1 MAYSYKS
8 YSETKDV
15 MKKFVNATE
24 GAIIYSMS
32 KTHLMTLVNEAGAL
46 YKVGNSALINTE
58 IFESF
63 LEQYREPARLL
74 PTHIWKGIEKDVKT
88 KKNQNSIQNQ
98 ENAPE

>member
-1 MAYSYKS
+1 MGHSYKT

-15 MKKFVNATE
+15 MKKYVNATE

-58 IFESF
+58 IFEEF
-63 LEQYREPARLL
+63 LEKYREPARLL
-74 PTHIWKGIEKDVKT
+74 PKHVWKKIDSEI
-88 KKNQNSIQNQ
+88 KK
-98 ENAPE
+98 PE

>member
-1 MAYSYKS
+1 MGYSYKT

-15 MKKFVNATE
+15 MKKYVNATE

-58 IFESF
+58 IFDEF
-63 LEQYREPARLL
+63 LEKYREPARFL
-74 PTHIWKGIEKDVKT
+74 PKQV
-88 KKNQNSIQNQ
+88 
-98 ENAPE
+98 

>member
-1 MAYSYKS
+1 MGYSYKT

-15 MKKFVNATE
+15 MKKYVNATE

-58 IFESF
+58 IFEEF
-63 LEQYREPARLL
+63 LEKYREPARLL
-74 PTHIWKGIEKDVKT
+74 PKHVWKKIDSAI
-88 KKNQNSIQNQ
+88 KK
-98 ENAPE
+98 PE

>member
-1 MAYSYKS
+1 MGYSYKT

-15 MKKFVNATE
+15 MKKYVNATE

-58 IFESF
+58 IFEEF
-63 LEQYREPARLL
+63 LEKYREPARLL
-74 PTHIWKGIEKDVKT
+74 PKHVWKKIDAEI
-88 KKNQNSIQNQ
+88 KK
-98 ENAPE
+98 PE